1 MWGVWEQRERI
12 VFANEL
18 HIKFVKIMEEKIIE
32 ILQDCKNGISV
43 EICKDALLNLCV
55 VSQQRELLIKEL
67 KDVDLKYI
75 EDHEDQDWLVDRLI
89 ELINCG

>member
-1 MWGVWEQRERI
+1 LVL
-12 VFANEL
+12 F
-18 HIKFVKIMEEKIIE
+18 
-32 ILQDCKNGISV
+32 D
-43 EICKDALLNLCV
+43 

-75 EDHEDQDWLVDRLI
+75 EDHEDQEWLVDRLI

>member
-1 MWGVWEQRERI
+1 MGIGVIKMIVDKIVSETPLLCMPEDRQMQRDY
-12 VFANEL
+12 L
-18 HIKFVKIMEEKIIE
+18 EEKWLKWFKE
-32 ILQDCKNGISV
+32 NMPLTF
-43 EICKDALLNLCV
+43 

-75 EDHEDQDWLVDRLI
+75 EDHEDQEWLVDRLI

>member
-1 MWGVWEQRERI
+1 MKDKFEQI
-12 VFANEL
+12 VG
-18 HIKFVKIMEEKIIE
+18 K
-32 ILQDCKNGISV
+32 V
-43 EICKDALLNLCV
+43 ESGHLEPKEAVDKLLVLFD

-75 EDHEDQDWLVDRLI
+75 EDHEDQEWLVDRLI